1 MGRQGHNASDTIVK
15 DLLEAAAVKG
25 LGPVLIRRLIE
36 RLGTWADVKR
46 AGDAAL
52 AEAGIRRDVARAIR
66 KGDLR
71 YDPAEQMARCRALDI
86 RLIPY
91 TSEDYPTAL
100 RPHDSAPVVLFV
112 KGELAERDAVAVA
125 IVGTRR
131 ASLYGRMHAERLSFE
146 LAHAGFTIVSGLARG
161 IDAAAH
167 RGALKAGGR
176 TLAVLGNGLASVYP
190 SEHADLA
197 DEIAG
202 RGALISEL
210 VPDVEPN
217 AANFPPRNRIIA
229 GLSLG
234 VLVIEAP
241 SRSGAVLTARL
252 AGEMGK
258 EVFAVPG
265 DIGRPQAR
273 GVHQLIRD
281 GAKLVESVDD
291 VIEELGVMSRSV
303 RVAENRPPLAD
314 PRALTLNSREQT
326 VYDLLASTPK
336 DIDAITR
343 ESELSAANVASTLMV
358 LELKRLAVQT
368 PGKRYARAFSPLPE
382 AVDP

>member
-1 MGRQGHNASDTIVK
+1 MDREGHNARGVPVE

-25 LGPVLIRRLIE
+25 LGPVLIRRLIA
-36 RLGTWADVKR
+36 RLGTWENVKR
-46 AGDAAL
+46 ADDAAL
-52 AEAGIRRDVARAIR
+52 AEAGVRRDIARAIR
-66 KGDLR
+66 KGDQR
-71 YDPAEQMARCRALDI
+71 YDPAELMARCRALGI
-86 RLIPY
+86 RVIPY
-91 TSEDYPTAL
+91 TSEEYPSAL
-100 RPHDSAPVVLFV
+100 KPHEGAPLVLFAQ
-112 KGELAERDAVAVA
+112 GDLAERDAVAVA
-125 IVGTRR
+125 VVGTRR

-146 LAHAGFTIVSGLARG
+146 LAHAGFTIVSGLAHG

-190 SEHADLA
+190 SDHGDLA
-197 DEIAG
+197 EEIAEN
-202 RGALISEL
+202 GALLSEL
-210 VPDVEPN
+210 APDVGPN

-234 VLVIEAP
+234 VLVVEAP
-241 SRSGAVLTARL
+241 ARSGAVLTARL

-265 DIGRPQAR
+265 DVGRPQAR

-281 GAKLVESVDD
+281 GAKLVESADD
-291 VIEELGVMSRSV
+291 VIEELGVLTRPV
-303 RVAENRPPLAD
+303 RVAEDRPPLAD
-314 PRALTLNSREQT
+314 PRALTLNSRERA

-343 ESELSAANVASTLMV
+343 ESGLSAANVASTLMV
-358 LELKRLAVQT
+358 LELKRLAVQA
-368 PGKRYARAFSPLPE
+368 PGKRYARAFAPAPE
-382 AVDP
+382 GGDR